1 LEFCFEFEKDRSP
14 MKIGQFLNFKM
25 GRSSCENKL
34 ISGKHGCLL
43 KFFLEFKKDRSPMK
57 IGKLLNFKMGRL
69 PMKIDQFQG
78 SKDTC

>member
-1 LEFCFEFEKDRSP
+1 

-25 GRSSCENKL
+25 GRSSCENRL

>member
-1 LEFCFEFEKDRSP
+1 
-14 MKIGQFLNFKM
+14 
-25 GRSSCENKL
+25 
-34 ISGKHGCLL
+34 LL